1 MHEKRNDLGKSSI
14 YIYIYIISRFLR
26 ACSTVVVIAEA
37 AIAIAVVAVTIPRPS
52 TISPAAY
59 PRTTDIA
66 FSLIFFPLSTPI
78 TPTMLEQIPPEIISH
93 IAYHLCLFPHALTT
107 STPPIALLQTSKTI
121 YQAIAPERNTRL
133 YARIYRGWFDV
144 AAAERRLGNRKISA
158 APPGTDG
165 ENGNGNKRKRN
176 FTTDMMK
183 GQEGDTTPRLRA
195 QDLVNEMK
203 RRVKALARL
212 REMVKRGDVTEV
224 PDDDLWV
231 LYFMLIENGMSF
243 PHVNFL
249 LACLIKAPHG
259 IDGKNAEILFGDQA
273 IVHLPTFLE
282 LYHRQ
287 HFLAAAMEPGY
298 PEETT
303 GRSLAM
309 WIAWF
314 VLGSGMFIFP
324 LLQCPSQADQR
335 IGPEDETVEQREERQ
350 FVLRPYV
357 FAAPRYDAYFAP
369 WTLPTLPLKH
379 VLASAD
385 ESNPYIADLVPRSRL
400 VQVKAY
406 GWQLNLCPPNISQAA
421 ILRFFYRRLGEE
433 VDETTM
439 AAPFMGLRADGPGG
453 GGGGSGVST
462 RVHSTSTSRAGSGTT
477 TPITRQAFSSCL
489 PPSFSPPLFSS
500 SLTHDLDFAR
510 LSLCYDPM
518 HTPGMPRPTWRGS
531 FEGCWEGTFSFFDF
545 DAFREMLG
553 GQARALYEGP
563 YGEQAQVW
571 KIKETWVRKQGW
583 VRKGRKDE
591 KGKGKAGQEEEEG
604 NEEEDHEEDEEELGR
619 SPVSGPMLNAGFP
632 IDQVTPP
639 FPVLAPFA
647 AEAATL
653 HETIQQQLEAM
664 EGYEAVPEHELDEMM
679 RQAEED
685 GDGGEGV
692 GLELLLTGTGHSAWG
707 NFILKGRVRAWDGMA
722 SLVKEYAVSFCVFF
736 YEVDYLLILYIARLK
751 RQMDLQRLCSGW
763 RHLCRSLAR
772 HLYARSIRR
781 L

>member
-1 MHEKRNDLGKSSI
+1 
-14 YIYIYIISRFLR
+14 
-26 ACSTVVVIAEA
+26 
-37 AIAIAVVAVTIPRPS
+37 
-52 TISPAAY
+52 
-59 PRTTDIA
+59 
-66 FSLIFFPLSTPI
+66 
-78 TPTMLEQIPPEIISH
+78 MLEQIPPEIISH
-93 IAYHLCLFPHALTT
+93 IAYHLCLFPLALTT
-107 STPPIALLQTSKTI
+107 STPPIALLQTCKAI
-121 YQAIAPERNTRL
+121 YQAIAPERNMRL

-144 AAAERRLGNRKISA
+144 AAAERRLGNKGLAGSPCGA
-158 APPGTDG
+158 GG
-165 ENGNGNKRKRN
+165 ENGNGSGNGRKGN
-176 FTTDMMK
+176 LNMGMTK
-183 GQEGDTTPRLRA
+183 GQEGVTTARLRA
-195 QDLVNEMK
+195 QDMVDEMK

-212 REMVKRGDVTEV
+212 RQMVERGDVTDV
-224 PDDDLWV
+224 SDDDLWV
-231 LYFMLIENGMSF
+231 LYFMLIEN
-243 PHVNFL
+243 
-249 LACLIKAPHG
+249 
-259 IDGKNAEILFGDQA
+259 DGKNAEVLFGDQA

-287 HFLAAAMEPGY
+287 HLLAAAVEPGY
-298 PEETT
+298 PEETI

-309 WIAWF
+309 WIAWL
-314 VLGSGMFIFP
+314 VLGS
-324 LLQCPSQADQR
+324 
-335 IGPEDETVEQREERQ
+335 GPEDETLEQREERQ

-379 VLASAD
+379 ALTAAD

-406 GWQLNLCPPNISQAA
+406 GRQLDLCPPNISQAA

-433 VDETTM
+433 VEETM
-439 AAPFMGLRADGPGG
+439 VAAPFMALRGDRV
-453 GGGGSGVST
+453 GGSGVST

-477 TPITRQAFSSCL
+477 TPVTRHSLSTSFL
-489 PPSFSPPLFSS
+489 PTFSPPLLSS
-500 SLTHDLDFAR
+500 SSTHDLDFSR

-553 GQARALYEGP
+553 GQAKALYEGP

-583 VRKGRKDE
+583 VRRERKNE
-591 KGKGKAGQEEEEG
+591 KGKENADQD
-604 NEEEDHEEDEEELGR
+604 EEDGYEEDEETLGR

-632 IDQVTPP
+632 IDQVTPA

-653 HETIQQQLEAM
+653 NETIQQQLEAL

-679 RQAEED
+679 QQAEED

-722 SLVKEYAVSFCVFF
+722 SLVKEYAPDSRGKWIYRGYVLAGDIFVGRWRDTYTPEAYVG
-736 YEVDYLLILYIARLK
+736 YEGTFIVN
-751 RQMDLQRLCSGW
+751 
-763 RHLCRSLAR
+763 
-772 HLYARSIRR
+772 RR
-781 L
+781 

>member
-1 MHEKRNDLGKSSI
+1 
-14 YIYIYIISRFLR
+14 
-26 ACSTVVVIAEA
+26 
-37 AIAIAVVAVTIPRPS
+37 
-52 TISPAAY
+52 
-59 PRTTDIA
+59 
-66 FSLIFFPLSTPI
+66 
-78 TPTMLEQIPPEIISH
+78 MLEQIPPEIISH

-107 STPPIALLQTSKTI
+107 STPPIALLQTCKTI
-121 YQAIAPERNTRL
+121 YQAIAPERNIRL

-144 AAAERRLGNRKISA
+144 AAAERRLGNRKISG
-158 APPGTDG
+158 APLGTGG

-176 FTTDMMK
+176 FTDMTK

-195 QDLVNEMK
+195 QDLVDEMK

-212 REMVKRGDVTEV
+212 REMVERGDVTEV

-231 LYFMLIENGMSF
+231 LYFMLIEN
-243 PHVNFL
+243 
-249 LACLIKAPHG
+249 
-259 IDGKNAEILFGDQA
+259 DGKNAEILFGDQA

-298 PEETT
+298 PEETI

-314 VLGSGMFIFP
+314 VLGSGP
-324 LLQCPSQADQR
+324 D
-335 IGPEDETVEQREERQ
+335 DETVEQREERQ

-379 VLASAD
+379 VLASSD

-400 VQVKAY
+400 VQAKAY
-406 GWQLNLCPPNISQAA
+406 GRQLNLCPPNISQAA
-421 ILRFFYRRLGEE
+421 ILRFFYRRVGEE

-462 RVHSTSTSRAGSGTT
+462 RVHSTSTSLAGSGTT
-477 TPITRQAFSSCL
+477 TPVTRQAFSSCL

-583 VRKGRKDE
+583 VRKERKNE
-591 KGKGKAGQEEEEG
+591 KGKRKAEQEEEEG

-653 HETIQQQLEAM
+653 HETMQQQLEAM

-722 SLVKEYAVSFCVFF
+722 SLVKEYAPDSRGKWIYRGYVLAGDILVGRWRDTYTPEAYVG
-736 YEVDYLLILYIARLK
+736 YEGTFILN
-751 RQMDLQRLCSGW
+751 
-763 RHLCRSLAR
+763 
-772 HLYARSIRR
+772 RR
-781 L
+781 